1 LLKKNLSALV
11 LNARDGSEVAS
22 MVEAGMK
29 VVGVYSEHHDK
40 FPGGAVPD
48 TKAEIDA
55 LFAKALE
62 ENKEPLT
69 QKDTVQQSEV
79 HGPAEGGG
87 EEDQPPHDQGPW
99 DDELGGLGLELD
111 KEIDRDGLGGL
122 AGGLTGQILTCT
134 PTEGLGE
141 ADVRPRGDLKAS
153 LMEAEQ
159 LSGKGDGIMAD
170 EGERQKMTERVEEKK
185 PEEENE
191 AVGEG
196 IGERRG
202 KPKQLYRAWQIRLRR
217 RLQLRGQWARGGEK
231 ERQQVGKMWKTLR
244 LQKLVG

>member
-185 PEEENE
+185 PEEEKD

-196 IGERRG
+196 IGEKEGETEAIVQGLADPTAEKITAEGTVG
-202 KPKQLYRAWQIRLRR
+202 K
-217 RLQLRGQWARGGEK
+217 GGGEG
-231 ERQQVGKMWKTLR
+231 ETAGGEDVENTAS
-244 LQKLVG
+244 